1 MPAALAAAIALVAI
15 WVAYPLAMALLAAVS
30 RRRVVQPPDEAGGVP
45 RVSVVLATRDDPA
58 AIRARVQ
65 DCLAADYDPRKLQ
78 VVVALDARGATRR
91 EDVADLQQEQVTV
104 VSGDEPGGKAAT
116 LNAGVRAA
124 RAARGDVVV
133 FADTHQRFEAAAV
146 RELAR
151 AVRQPGVGVAGGTL
165 VIPVRSGNAGSL
177 ALAYWRYERW
187 LRRSEAQVH
196 SCVGVSGS
204 IYALR
209 RELWSPLPANLI
221 LDDVYIPMKA
231 ALDGW
236 RIDYTS
242 AARAIET
249 RGHSTGDEFRRKVR
263 TLTGVLQLCSWLPGV
278 LAPIRNPIWVPFVF
292 HKLLRLVTPYLLL
305 VALAGAVIAAGSTVL
320 IAAAAAAL
328 AAGGAGLIHRPWA
341 RRLGRMM
348 SDAVM
353 LNWAV
358 LLAGYNGLR
367 GRWHVWNK

>member
-1 MPAALAAAIALVAI
+1 MQAALAAAIALVAI
-15 WVAYPLAMALLAAVS
+15 WVAYPLAMALLAAVA
-30 RRRVVQPPDEAGGVP
+30 RRRVVQTEAGGVP
-45 RVSVVLATRDDPA
+45 SVSMVLATRDDA
-58 AIRARVQ
+58 ASIRARVRN
-65 DCLAADYDPRKLQ
+65 CLAADYDPRKLQ

-91 EDVADLQQEQVTV
+91 EDIADLLQDGDRGDRVVV

-116 LNAGVRAA
+116 LNAGMRAA
-124 RAARGDVVV
+124 SGDVVV
-133 FADTHQRFEAAAV
+133 FTDTHQRFEPAAV

-165 VIPVRSGNAGSL
+165 VIPQQKGNAGSL

-187 LRRSEAQVH
+187 LRRAEAQVH

-249 RGHSTGDEFRRKVR
+249 RGHTTGDEFRRKVR

-278 LAPIRNPIWVPFVF
+278 LAPFRNPIWVPFVF

-305 VALAGAVIAAGSTVL
+305 VALAGAVIGGGSTVV
-320 IAAAAAAL
+320 IAAAVAAL
-328 AAGGAGLIHRPWA
+328 AAGFAGLIYRPWA
-341 RRLGRMM
+341 RRLGRVV

>member
-1 MPAALAAAIALVAI
+1 MQAALAAAIALVAI
-15 WVAYPLAMALLAAVS
+15 WVAYPLAMALLAAVY
-30 RRRVVQPPDEAGGVP
+30 RRRVVQTSAEIGDAPS
-45 RVSVVLATRDDPA
+45 VSMVLATRDDA
-58 AIRARVQ
+58 ASIRARVQ
-65 DCLAADYDPRKLQ
+65 DCLAADYEPGKLQ
-78 VVVALDARGATRR
+78 VVVALDARGATRP
-91 EDVADLQQEQVTV
+91 DDIADLQQENVVV

-116 LNAGVRAA
+116 LNAGMRAA
-124 RAARGDVVV
+124 SGEVVV

-146 RELAR
+146 RELGR

-187 LRRSEAQVH
+187 LRRAEAQVH

-236 RIDYTS
+236 RINYTS

-278 LAPIRNPIWVPFVF
+278 LAPVRNPIWVPFVF
-292 HKLLRLVTPYLLL
+292 HKLLRMITPYLLL
-305 VALAGAVIAAGSTVL
+305 VVIAGAVIGGGSTVL
-320 IAAAAAAL
+320 IAAAVAAL
-328 AAGGAGLIHRPWA
+328 AAGFAGLIHRPWA

-358 LLAGYNGLR
+358 LVAGYNGLR